1 MIRFYALGVLFA
13 LVWSSASVAA
23 KIGLRDAQPLVF
35 YQWRFTLAAG
45 CMLILIYLV
54 LKKKLP
60 KGKEWRQLAFFGF
73 LNVTVALGL
82 FALAIKEVAA
92 GIGAL
97 QVGLNPLIISI
108 MASVVARKKIHTNE
122 YLALFFGIVGVAICV
137 YPLLLESYATVW
149 GLFLLSLS
157 TLAYSGAA
165 VYFSTINWHL
175 EKLTINA
182 WQAFFGALFLLP
194 ITFLTLDTSNVFE
207 SNFFYSVAWLAIPVS
222 IGAVFLWLWLL
233 TEDALRASYFLFL
246 CPAFGLL
253 YAYLILDEPFTGYTL
268 IGLIIVMV
276 GLVIGKKKKPDPKVS
291 LPLD

>member
-1 MIRFYALGVLFA
+1 MIRFYTLGVLFA

-23 KIGLRDAQPLVF
+23 KVGLRDVQPLVL
-35 YQWRFTLAAG
+35 YQWRFIIAAV
-45 CMLILIYLV
+45 CLLLLVYLV
-54 LKKKLP
+54 LRNKLP
-60 KGKEWRQLAFFGF
+60 KGKEWGQLAIFGL
-73 LNVTVALGL
+73 LNVTIALGL

-108 MASVVARKKIHTNE
+108 MTSIVAKKRIESKE
-122 YLALFFGIVGVAICV
+122 YLAVFLGIAGVAICV
-137 YPLLLESYATVW
+137 YPLLLASYATIW
-149 GLFLLSLS
+149 GLFLLGLS

-165 VYFSTINWHL
+165 VYFSTINWRL

-182 WQAFFGALFLLP
+182 WQVFFGAIFLLP
-194 ITFLTLDTSNVFE
+194 VTFLTFE
-207 SNFFYSVAWLAIPVS
+207 STNSFQADFFYSVIWLGVPVS

-233 TEDALRASYFLFL
+233 SEDSVRASFFLFL

-253 YAYLILDEPFTGYTL
+253 YAYFILEEPFTLYTL
-268 IGLIIVMV
+268 IGLMVVMIGLWV
-276 GLVIGKKKKPDPKVS
+276 GKRKKRTPNQR

>member
-1 MIRFYALGVLFA
+1 MIRFYTLGVLFA

-23 KIGLRDAQPLVF
+23 KVGLRDVQPLVL
-35 YQWRFTLAAG
+35 YQWRFIIAAV
-45 CMLILIYLV
+45 CLLLLVYLV
-54 LKKKLP
+54 LRNKLP
-60 KGKEWRQLAFFGF
+60 KGKEWGQLAIFGL
-73 LNVTVALGL
+73 LNVTIALGL

-108 MASVVARKKIHTNE
+108 MTSIVAKKRIESKE
-122 YLALFFGIVGVAICV
+122 YLAVFLGISGVAICV
-137 YPLLLESYATVW
+137 YPLLLASYATIW
-149 GLFLLSLS
+149 GLFLLGLS

-165 VYFSTINWHL
+165 VYFSTINWRL

-182 WQAFFGALFLLP
+182 WQVFFGAIFLLP
-194 ITFLTLDTSNVFE
+194 VTFLTFE
-207 SNFFYSVAWLAIPVS
+207 STNSFQADFFYSVIWLGVPVS

-233 TEDALRASYFLFL
+233 SEDSVRASFFLFL

-253 YAYLILDEPFTGYTL
+253 YAYFILEEPFTLYTL
-268 IGLIIVMV
+268 IGLMVVMIGLWV
-276 GLVIGKKKKPDPKVS
+276 GKRKKRTPNQR

>member
-1 MIRFYALGVLFA
+1 MIRFYTMGVLFA

-23 KIGLRDAQPLVF
+23 KVGLRDVQPLVL
-35 YQWRFTLAAG
+35 YQWRFIIAAV
-45 CMLILIYLV
+45 CLLLLVYLV
-54 LKKKLP
+54 LRNKLP
-60 KGKEWRQLAFFGF
+60 KGKEWGQLAIFGL
-73 LNVTVALGL
+73 LNVTIALGL

-108 MASVVARKKIHTNE
+108 MTSIVAKKRIESKE
-122 YLALFFGIVGVAICV
+122 YLAVFLGIAGVAICV
-137 YPLLLESYATVW
+137 YPLLLASYATIW
-149 GLFLLSLS
+149 GLFLLGLS

-165 VYFSTINWHL
+165 VYFSTINWRL

-182 WQAFFGALFLLP
+182 WQVFFGAIFLLP
-194 ITFLTLDTSNVFE
+194 VTFLTFE
-207 SNFFYSVAWLAIPVS
+207 STNSFQADFFYSVIWLGVPVS

-233 TEDALRASYFLFL
+233 SEDSVRASFFLFL

-253 YAYLILDEPFTGYTL
+253 YAYFILEEPFTLYTL
-268 IGLIIVMV
+268 IGLMVVMIGLWV
-276 GLVIGKKKKPDPKVS
+276 GKRKKRTPNQR